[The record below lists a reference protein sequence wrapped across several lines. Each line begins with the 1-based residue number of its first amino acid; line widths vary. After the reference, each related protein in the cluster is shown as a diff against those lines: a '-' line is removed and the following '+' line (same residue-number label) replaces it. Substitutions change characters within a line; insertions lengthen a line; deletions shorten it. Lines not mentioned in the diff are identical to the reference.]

1 MIEYVFGLR
10 LNLVRIVLL
19 IYENKKARDI
29 FLAGLALSL
38 IIGYELFNIGY
49 LEK

>member
-19 IYENKKARDI
+19 IYKNKKAREI
-29 FLAGLALSL
+29 FLAGLALYLNLDYRLL
-38 IIGYELFNIGY
+38 II
-49 LEK
+49 